1 MFRGCHD
8 LHRTHVVL
16 CKSLA
21 DIPSLGRNV
30 QDNNGALTT
39 TDRAIGMNQVCV
51 WRDFGFWTEWA
62 LFMLICMNGCN
73 FSVRQ
78 FLVESRKLY

>member
-30 QDNNGALTT
+30 QDNNGVLTT

-51 WRDFGFWTEWA
+51 WRDFGF
-62 LFMLICMNGCN
+62 
-73 FSVRQ
+73 
-78 FLVESRKLY
+78 